1 MSERI
6 VKVAFLGLGNIGG
19 GVFMTLALNGNGI
32 THREGVRFELK
43 KALVRDLTKPRPVGV
58 QSRILTT
65 ELDDI
70 LSDPEIEIVAEFLGG
85 VDPAFE
91 YMEKALLA
99 GKTVVT
105 ANKEVIA
112 HRWPDLERAAKKG
125 GAGLYYEASVCGG
138 IPVIKMLNE
147 SLQANEVKG
156 IFGIIN
162 GTTNHMLTRMSG
174 GGISYGEA
182 LAEAQREGLAEPDP
196 TNDVGGHDA
205 ACKLSILASIA
216 FHATVPVDRVFREGI
231 TAITPA
237 DIAQGRDLGYEI
249 KLLAIGKKRG
259 HTIEARVHP
268 TFIPRDHPL
277 SSVQGAYNAVFLQCN
292 AAGDLMLYG
301 RGAGDLPTASAVLS
315 DMITAAKTKDHR
327 YSTFENTGDVSPEVN
342 LAEDWDTRYFLH
354 LEVMDKPGVLA
365 DVAGVLARHGVSI
378 SSVVQK
384 GWDMDVVPIFIITHR
399 TRELAMGEAVK
410 EIKALPTILS
420 VAGLIRVE
428 E

>member
-6 VKVAFLGLGNIGG
+6 VKVAFLGLGNIGS
-19 GVFMTLALNGNGI
+19 GVFTTLEMNGSGI
-32 THREGVRFELK
+32 AHREGLRFELK
-43 KALVRDLTKPRPVGV
+43 RALVRDLSKPRPAGV
-58 QSRILTT
+58 QGGLLTT
-65 ELDDI
+65 DIDDI
-70 LSDPEIEIVAEFLGG
+70 LSDGEIGLVAEFLGG

-91 YMEKALLA
+91 YLEKLLLA

-112 HRWPDLERAAKKG
+112 HRWPDLERAARRG
-125 GAGLYYEASVCGG
+125 GAGLYYEASVCAGMP
-138 IPVIKMLNE
+138 IIKTIGE
-147 SLQANEVKG
+147 SLQANEITG
-156 IFGIIN
+156 ILGIIN
-162 GTTNHMLTRMSG
+162 GTTNHMLTRMSAG
-174 GGISYGEA
+174 LGYGEA
-182 LAEAQREGLAEPDP
+182 LAEAQAEGLAEPDP
-196 TNDVGGHDA
+196 TNDVDGHDA

-216 FHATVPVDRVFREGI
+216 FHAKVPVDRVFRQGI
-231 TAITPA
+231 TCVTPA
-237 DIAQGRDLGYEI
+237 DIARGRELGYEI

-268 TFIPRDHPL
+268 TFIPRNHPL
-277 SSVQGAYNAVFLQCN
+277 TSVHGAYNAVFLQCN

-315 DMITAAKTKDHR
+315 DMITAAKAKQHR
-327 YSTFENTGDVSPEVN
+327 YSTFANTEDVSPEVD
-342 LAEDWDTRYFLH
+342 LAADWDTRYFLH

-384 GWDMDVVPIFIITHR
+384 GWDMDNVPIFIITHR
-399 TRELAMGEAVK
+399 TREKAMNEAVG
-410 EIKALPTILS
+410 EIKALPSILS

-428 E
+428 D